1 MLDGGVRSPRP
12 TASYKKASQATTWLA
27 LISGA
32 EDRIRTGDLL
42 LGKEALYQL
51 SYFRVSMR
59 TRQVRLL
66 SGSGTF
72 PVTAKIIPHRAG
84 DFNCPREISFGAG
97 NRTRTGD
104 TQLGK
109 LVLYQLSYSRVSRL
123 G

>member
-1 MLDGGVRSPRP
+1 MNLSRVRRS
-12 TASYKKASQATTWLA
+12 
-27 LISGA
+27 
-32 EDRIRTGDLL
+32 
-42 LGKEALYQL
+42 LYQL

-66 SGSGTF
+66 AGSGTF

-104 TQLGK
+104 LLLGK
-109 LVLYQLSYSRVSRL
+109 EALYQLSYSRVSCTTL
-123 G
+123 YV